1 MSQPAGTSGKTT
13 GVNSE
18 VNWSELVP
26 ISYDYE
32 DSVGAEKVREIW
44 STMYSL
50 AGLKAPS
57 EDIQRAFR
65 LAVYAYA
72 AVNGTSRE
80 GNYAGNVTMANGHK
94 FNASIIVR
102 ATTKTMIR
110 KFFRGNMKESY
121 EALKNSGVIAKD
133 ERMVV
138 RAAQYGA
145 PPDIAFA
152 LADWFTNCPF
162 FTPLEKKL
170 HDESFAFSITR
181 ARRGRGGD
189 ELEVVEQQRLE
200 RNLDAQG
207 SEHVNSG
214 GKISF

>member
-1 MSQPAGTSGKTT
+1 MKPM
-13 GVNSE
+13 
-18 VNWSELVP
+18 
-26 ISYDYE
+26 SYDYE
-32 DSVGAEKVREIW
+32 DSVGAEKVRQIW
-44 STMYSL
+44 NAMYNF
-50 AGLKAPS
+50 AGLRAPS
-57 EDIQRAFR
+57 EDVQRAFR
-65 LAVYAYA
+65 LAVYTYA

-80 GNYAGNVTMANGHK
+80 GNYAGEIVMANGHK

-102 ATTKTMIR
+102 ATTKTLIR

-121 EALKNSGVIAKD
+121 DALKESGVIAND

-138 RAAQYGA
+138 RAAAYGA

-152 LADWFTNCPF
+152 LADWFTNCPY

-170 HDESFAFSITR
+170 HDDSFAYSIAR

-189 ELEVVEQQRLE
+189 ELETVERQRLE
-200 RNLDAQG
+200 RGLDAQG
-207 SEHVNSG
+207 SEHGQSS